1 MIMQIVDFHF
11 KSLQVTLQKN
21 LQSQITITRTSI
33 YQYSIIH
40 LIHYPLHQS
49 VISMALVVPP
59 PMQIQAELCT
69 SLTVLLLTAVL
80 KTRIKEKLTK
90 EKIGYI

>member
-1 MIMQIVDFHF
+1 MV
-11 KSLQVTLQKN
+11 
-21 LQSQITITRTSI
+21 
-33 YQYSIIH
+33 
-40 LIHYPLHQS
+40 
-49 VISMALVVPP
+49 LVVPP